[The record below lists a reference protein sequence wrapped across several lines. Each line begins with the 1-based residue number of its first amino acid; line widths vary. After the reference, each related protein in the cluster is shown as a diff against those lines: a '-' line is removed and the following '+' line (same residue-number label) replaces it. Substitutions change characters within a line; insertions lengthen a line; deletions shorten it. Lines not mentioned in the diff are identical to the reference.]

1 MDRDWLAARLEAG
14 DSIEAIAREV
24 RKHPSTVS
32 YWANKHGLASA
43 HAVRHAARGGI
54 PREVLAELACEGLSV
69 RAMAA
74 RLGCSAATVRH
85 WLRKHDVET
94 HRTSQ
99 LRSTRDGRAGGA
111 NATLRACAIHGA
123 TTFVLDTDGY
133 YRCPKCRADSVIR
146 RRARIRA
153 EVIAEAGGCCAICGY
168 SRHLAALQFH
178 HLDPATKEFTL
189 CNGETRSLERMRA
202 EAAKC
207 VLLCANCHAEVES
220 GAAQVPVPSRDRRP
234 SGVSQPHDPG

>member
-14 DSIEAIAREV
+14 DSIETIARSV
-24 RKHPSTVS
+24 GKHPSTVS
-32 YWANKHGLASA
+32 YWVHKHGLVSV
-43 HAVRHAARGGI
+43 HAPRHAARGGI
-54 PREVLAELACEGLSV
+54 TREVLVGLVAEGLSV
-69 RAMAA
+69 RGMAE
-74 RLGCSAATVRH
+74 RIGCSTATVRH

-94 HRTSQ
+94 DRTAK
-99 LRSTRDGRAGGA
+99 LRATREGRAA
-111 NATLRACAIHGA
+111 AEPAMLRFCNVHGA
-123 TTFVLDTDGY
+123 TAFVLDRDGY

-153 EVIAEAGGCCAICGY
+153 EVIADAGGCCAICGY
-168 SRHLAALQFH
+168 SRNPAALQFH

-189 CNGETRSLERMRA
+189 RNGDTRSLERMRA

-220 GAAQVPVPSRDRRP
+220 GATQVPVPSHEGRL
-234 SGVSQPHDPG
+234 PG

>member
-1 MDRDWLAARLEAG
+1 MDRDWLAGRLEAG
-14 DSIEAIAREV
+14 DSIEGIARHA
-24 RKHPSTVS
+24 RSHRSTVS
-32 YWANKHGLASA
+32 YWVNKHGLVSA

-54 PREVLAELACEGLSV
+54 PREVLAELACDGLSV

-74 RLGCSAATVRH
+74 RLGCSAATRRH
-85 WLRKHDVET
+85 WRRRHDMET
-94 HRTSQ
+94 HRASQ
-99 LRSTRDGRAGGA
+99 LRSTRDGRASGGD
-111 NATLRACAIHGA
+111 ATLRVCAVHGA

-189 CNGETRSLERMRA
+189 RNGDTRSLERMRA

-220 GAAQVPVPSRDRRP
+220 GAAQVRVPLRERPP
-234 SGVSQPHDPG
+234 SGVAQAYDPG